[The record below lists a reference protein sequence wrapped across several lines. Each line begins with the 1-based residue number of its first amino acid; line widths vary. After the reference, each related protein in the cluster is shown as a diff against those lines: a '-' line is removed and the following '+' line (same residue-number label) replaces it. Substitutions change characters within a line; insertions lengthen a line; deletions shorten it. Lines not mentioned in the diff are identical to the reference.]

1 MRTIYNKLI
10 RDGIPAQL
18 AAAGLKYEIQTL
30 TPDDYLLALRAKVM
44 EEAQEVAQANPDEL
58 LAELADLQEVMDTLA
73 QRMGIHQDD
82 IIQEQDKRRTERGG
96 FDEQI
101 YLCWVENDEPK
112 KEIKNESADAV

>member
-1 MRTIYNKLI
+1 MRTIHNKLI

-18 AAAGLKYEIQTL
+18 AAAGLRYEIQTL

-73 QRMGIHQDD
+73 QRMSIHQED

-96 FDEQI
+96 FDERI
-101 YLCWVENDEPK
+101 YLCWVENKEPE
-112 KEIKNESADAV
+112 KEIEK